1 MRGTIFADQIRCE
14 FNAGLV
20 SIISECGQPRVAAYL
35 TVAVSNT
42 RHSLAPVS
50 AC

>member
-1 MRGTIFADQIRCE
+1 MRGTMFADQIRWE
-14 FNAGLV
+14 LYAGVV
-20 SIISECGQPRVAAYL
+20 SIPPERGQPRVAAYL
-35 TVAVSNT
+35 SVAVSSP

>member
-1 MRGTIFADQIRCE
+1 MRGTMFADQIRWQ
-14 FNAGLV
+14 FYAGVV
-20 SIISECGQPRVAAYL
+20 SIAPERGQPRLAAYL
-35 TVAVSNT
+35 SVAVSNS

>member
-1 MRGTIFADQIRCE
+1 MRGTMFADQIGWK
-14 FNAGLV
+14 FNAGVV
-20 SIISECGQPRVAAYL
+20 SIPPERDQPRLAACL
-35 TVAVSNT
+35 IVAVPNT